1 VNKLLQSV
9 QPVEFKESTARVMEV
24 TSYSSD
30 ASLITVRQQK
40 RMGYLFEIETWQDF
54 TQVTH

>member
-1 VNKLLQSV
+1 
-9 QPVEFKESTARVMEV
+9 MEV